1 MKAGNG
7 KTAVLPG
14 FDELRG
20 TTRGGV
26 LGMKDELE
34 RLGKERAQLIKQLN
48 AIERTIA
55 TVERRLRKA
64 LAAN

>member
-1 MKAGNG
+1 
-7 KTAVLPG
+7 VR
-14 FDELRG
+14 E
-20 TTRGGV
+20 
-26 LGMKDELE
+26 ELE
-34 RLGKERAQLIKQLN
+34 RLGKERAQLIRQLN